1 MAIPEAQLDTWSNP
15 GAQTQSKDTYATI
28 KGALEASDAPYS
40 GRSCTSF
47 LQGSYGNDTNVYA
60 DSDVDVVMKVG
71 SIYYYDLSRLSP
83 AEQAAF
89 NSALGG
95 GAAYNF
101 QEFRR
106 DVIGVLKKKFD
117 PNVDT
122 SGKKAVMVKANG
134 SRRDADVVVSANF
147 RRYYKYESSINQSYT
162 EGICFFT
169 PDGTRIENFPKQHS
183 DNCTAK
189 HKNTNQWFKPTVRIF
204 KNMRNRMIQDKMI
217 KDGLAPSYYLEGM
230 LYNVPNDKFGKS
242 YADTVSN
249 CINWLWTA
257 TRNDLVCANGMF
269 FLLRDGSQVMW
280 SPANFEEFLKATV
293 KLWNEWK

>member
-1 MAIPEAQLDTWSNP
+1 MPIPEAQLDTWSKP
-15 GAQTQSKDTYATI
+15 GSQTQSKDTYATI

-40 GRSCTSF
+40 GRSCISF

-83 AEQAAF
+83 EEQAAF
-89 NSALGG
+89 NSASGG
-95 GAAYNF
+95 TDYSF
-101 QEFRR
+101 QDFRR
-106 DVIGVLKKKFD
+106 GVIAVLKTKFGSD
-117 PNVDT
+117 VDT
-122 SGKKAVMVKANG
+122 TGKKAVMVKANG
-134 SRRDADVVVSANF
+134 SRRDADVVVCANF
-147 RRYYKYESSINQSYT
+147 RRYYKFESFANENHA

-183 DNCTAK
+183 ANCTTK
-189 HKNTNQWFKPTVRIF
+189 HQNASQWYKPTVRIF
-204 KNMRNRMIQDKMI
+204 KTMRNRMIQDKMI
-217 KDGLAPSYYLEGM
+217 KDGLSPSYYLEGM

-257 TRNDLVCANGMF
+257 KRDDLICANGMF
-269 FLLRDGSQVMW
+269 YLLRSGSQVMW
-280 SPANFEEFLKATV
+280 SPANFEEFLKAAV
-293 KLWNEWK
+293 KLWNEWR

>member
-1 MAIPEAQLDTWSNP
+1 MAIPEAQLDTWSKP
-15 GAQTQSKDTYATI
+15 GSQTQSKNTYATI
-28 KGALEASDAPYS
+28 KGALEAEDASYA
-40 GRSCTSF
+40 GRSCSSF

-60 DSDVDVVMKVG
+60 DSDVDVVMRVG

-95 GAAYNF
+95 GAAYNLL
-101 QEFRR
+101 EFRR
-106 DVIGVLKKKFD
+106 DVIAQLKKKFD

-134 SRRDADVVVSANF
+134 SRRDADVVVCANF
-147 RRYYKYESSINQSYT
+147 RRYYKFASVGNESYA
-162 EGICFFT
+162 EGICFDT
-169 PDGTRIENFPKQHS
+169 PDGTRIDNFPKQHS
-183 DNCTAK
+183 DNCTTK
-189 HKNTNQWFKPTVRIF
+189 HQDTSQWFKPTVRIF
-204 KNMRNRMIQDKMI
+204 KNMRNRMIQDNMI
-217 KDGLAPSYYLEGM
+217 KNGLAPSYYLEGM
-230 LYNVPNDKFGKS
+230 LYNVPNDKFGNS
-242 YADTVSN
+242 YVTTVSN

-257 TRNDLVCANGMF
+257 TRNDLICANGMF

-280 SPANFEEFLKATV
+280 SPGNFEEFLKATV